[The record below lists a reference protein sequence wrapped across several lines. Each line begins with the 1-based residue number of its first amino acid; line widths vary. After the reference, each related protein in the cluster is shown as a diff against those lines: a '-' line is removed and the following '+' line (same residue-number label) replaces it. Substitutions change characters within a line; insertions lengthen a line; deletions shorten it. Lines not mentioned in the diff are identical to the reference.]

1 MAADVMMGNDPDCQE
16 WIARFREQP
25 AGAGGGR
32 RGGRAGRRGMGADA
46 GAAAEVPPTP

>member
-1 MAADVMMGNDPDCQE
+1 MIADVMMGNDRDCQE

-32 RGGRAGRRGMGADA
+32 RGGREGRRRASGGDA
-46 GAAAEVPPTP
+46 GEEAPAT